1 MACSSVFLICLK
13 KKSDGCISPKHVTT
27 ISESAQQNQFFFFWL
42 KKKIPEQEQQLFTL
56 IENEHNINTI
66 FMYAKNKNQC
76 ITDGQE
82 FRIKSIAF
90 NDWGGRLEARIKV
103 KKWVERRK
111 KKNAYCFFVPCC
123 QDHQFRTTDR
133 KKGTT
138 ETAIPSAK
146 SCSKLSGIVNHSSV
160 RMKIKPTK
168 NR

>member
-1 MACSSVFLICLK
+1 
-13 KKSDGCISPKHVTT
+13 
-27 ISESAQQNQFFFFWL
+27 
-42 KKKIPEQEQQLFTL
+42 
-56 IENEHNINTI
+56 
-66 FMYAKNKNQC
+66 MYAKNKNQC

-103 KKWVERRK
+103 KKWEERRK
-111 KKNAYCFFVPCC
+111 KKKKCSLFLCSMLPGPLV
-123 QDHQFRTTDR
+123 QDYRQ

-138 ETAIPSAK
+138 ETAIPSGK